1 MNRHLCKWRYIRR
14 FTHRKPKKMEEPV
27 CVQDFE
33 AFASRYLSKNAFD
46 YYKSGADNECTL
58 SDNVKSFHSYVNV

>member
-1 MNRHLCKWRYIRR
+1 
-14 FTHRKPKKMEEPV
+14 MEEPV

-58 SDNVKSFHSYVNV
+58 SDNVKSFYSYVNV